1 MSNFASVAKSSPIA
15 FDFTV
20 HKFENQHAAV
30 FIPIPNSDSPV
41 CFFGL
46 ISLKIKFIELS
57 LYNKKLRLMVFS
69 VTLFTH
75 SVTWHWS
82 FVHTILWNTKYM
94 FFTRKAYFLSCLFI
108 LLFVYYLSDSL
119 CNLLVFEISFLYFQL
134 LRPMG
139 SLSLFVQFI
148 LIQL

>member
-1 MSNFASVAKSSPIA
+1 MKRHVCAETNLIFLKSEPPLKMFVTGHSLSHWRCL
-15 FDFTV
+15 FLF
-20 HKFENQHAAV
+20 
-30 FIPIPNSDSPV
+30 S
-41 CFFGL
+41 L
-46 ISLKIKFIELS
+46 ISFKIKFIELS